1 MQEKGKLFDS
11 LARPISVLGLLM
23 PSVLAGPRLIISS
36 VRLSFGLYDFNRALG
51 LHAVHQSSDRLCLY
65 FRYFRGNTISSAA
78 IDG

>member
-1 MQEKGKLFDS
+1 MMTVNPRDSIKGKYLADVRFTPESGHSRLRLFA
-11 LARPISVLGLLM
+11 LA
-23 PSVLAGPRLIISS
+23 
-36 VRLSFGLYDFNRALG
+36 YDFNRALG